1 MFDAAGIGIDLCDIA
16 RLEKAIQKQHFYER
30 IYTEN
35 ERAYLHGRGV
45 VKAQSAA
52 GMFAAKE
59 AVAKALGTGFA
70 RGVAP
75 WLIEITHDESGAPGV
90 VLLGGAQEKL
100 EEIGGSHVLLSISH
114 EGNTAAAFAVIQR
127 KA

>member
-16 RLEKAIQKQHFYER
+16 RIEEAIKKPHFYER

-35 ERAYLHGRGV
+35 ERAYLDGRGE

-52 GMFAAKE
+52 GLFAAKE

-75 WLIEITHDESGAPGV
+75 WLIEITHDELGAPGV
-90 VLLGGAQEKL
+90 LLLGGAKERL
-100 EEIGGSHVLLSISH
+100 EAIGGAGVLLSISH
-114 EGNTAAAFAVIQR
+114 EGNSAAAFAVIQR